1 LTRYVAFLRAINVGG
16 HVVKMDRLKALFEG
30 VPFANVS
37 TFIASGNVIFDAT
50 GPPGQIEATI
60 ETTLN
65 AALGYAVA
73 TMVRSTAE
81 IAGVVRRVEAQKLD
95 PGGDV
100 TLYVGFLKTAPTARV
115 ARATAAMSNEVDVL
129 VVHGR
134 ELYWQCNKSFR
145 ESTVAG
151 PRLEKAVA
159 GPATFRNINTVRRL
173 AGRTC
178 IQGGFTSALNAPQ
191 RKYGDNS

>member
-1 LTRYVAFLRAINVGG
+1 
-16 HVVKMDRLKALFEG
+16 
-30 VPFANVS
+30 
-37 TFIASGNVIFDAT
+37 ASGNVIFDAT
-50 GPPGQIEATI
+50 GQPGQIEATI

-134 ELYWQCNKSFR
+134 CTGS
-145 ESTVAG
+145 
-151 PRLEKAVA
+151 
-159 GPATFRNINTVRRL
+159 ATSPSGNRRL
-173 AGRTC
+173 RVPGWKRRWRGRPRSGTSTPS
-178 IQGGFTSALNAPQ
+178 GGWPAEPVSRRGFHLSIKCSPAKIW
-191 RKYGDNS
+191 R